1 MSFPKE
7 SNKFPVG
14 GGHPPVSE
22 GTVAAEIAKALRR
35 ELGHSHA
42 AVKTVAQWT
51 GASERAAKNWLAGR
65 FAPSGEHLVSLVE
78 RSNEVLFVFLIL
90 AHRQDVATAAV
101 LVDVRD
107 RLREAFLAVDRIL
120 GNDREQA

>member
-42 AVKTVAQWT
+42 AVKTVAQCAMAALSVT
-51 GASERAAKNWLAGR
+51 TSAPILASGSAFDAVRFHTCTSWPTSISRAAIMTR
-65 FAPSGEHLVSLVE
+65 
-78 RSNEVLFVFLIL
+78 
-90 AHRQDVATAAV
+90 
-101 LVDVRD
+101 
-107 RLREAFLAVDRIL
+107 
-120 GNDREQA
+120 